1 MKKIGPKSENKVK
14 KFKLGKTGGEG
25 LKMMESDKNGEK
37 NAKQVPKFSPRTGNK
52 PKNAQIR
59 KKKRVAKDRKRRKVI
74 KNGEKCKK
82 TTTIMFQN

>member
-59 KKKRVAKDRKRRKVI
+59 KKKTG
-74 KNGEKCKK
+74 GEGPK
-82 TTTIMFQN
+82 TTKSDKKW